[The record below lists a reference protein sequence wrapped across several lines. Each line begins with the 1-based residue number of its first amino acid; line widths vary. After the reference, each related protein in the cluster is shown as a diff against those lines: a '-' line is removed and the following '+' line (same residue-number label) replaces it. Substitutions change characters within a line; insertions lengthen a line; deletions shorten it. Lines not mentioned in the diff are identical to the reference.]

1 MKFDLH
7 QHLQQRRR
15 SYPPQK
21 DITSNMA
28 MTTPCKS
35 SQSTNNISSV
45 DRDAN
50 ICPLTEENLAIHT
63 RNFPPSKDAR
73 RRNCRL
79 FVESQI
85 PVVAMELELQ
95 HQREREISNLEAH
108 PTANIEFV
116 NPFHD
121 PNEPLEEER
130 SRRSKWFTKLK
141 HWIRMD
147 SGTRQNKTRHLSWS
161 AGTEK
166 EDHKMGDTTACQKR
180 DSGISIF
187 SSNNNNH
194 QNKQRRRSSPIA
206 AIPISRQPKFSP
218 SNDPHEELITYQYP
232 RMRRKSSIIH
242 AAAAAITPVVPV
254 TSDDKNDNYHAVEK
268 SPTPTVPIITTTTTP
283 TCIDCNKG
291 SQQQDLFK
299 SIQQGTVV

>member
-7 QHLQQRRR
+7 QHLQQRRK
-15 SYPPQK
+15 SFPPQK
-21 DITSNMA
+21 DIASSMTTT
-28 MTTPCKS
+28 TTPCTS
-35 SQSTNNISSV
+35 SQSTNNISSVLV

-63 RNFPPSKDAR
+63 QNLPPSKDAR

-85 PVVAMELELQ
+85 PVVAMELKLQ
-95 HQREREISNLEAH
+95 QQREREISDLEAQS
-108 PTANIEFV
+108 TANIEFA

-130 SRRSKWFTKLK
+130 SRRSRWFTKLK

-147 SGTRQNKTRHLSWS
+147 SGTRQQNKTRHLSWS

-166 EDHKMGDTTACQKR
+166 EDHKMVDATTACQKR

-187 SSNNNNH
+187 SNNH
-194 QNKQRRRSSPIA
+194 QQSKQRRRSSPIA
-206 AIPISRQPKFSP
+206 AIPITRQPKFSP

-242 AAAAAITPVVPV
+242 AAAPTPT
-254 TSDDKNDNYHAVEK
+254 TSDDKHDNQHAVEK
-268 SPTPTVPIITTTTTP
+268 SHTLAVSNTPP
-283 TCIDCNKG
+283 TCLDCKG
-291 SQQQDLFK
+291 SQQDLFK